1 MSRKKYDFSG
11 WATRNDIRCADGL
24 TIRQDAFA
32 DCDGMTVPL
41 VYMHDH
47 KDPEN
52 VLGHAM
58 LENRED
64 GVYCYGSFNNTEKGE
79 MAKALVAHGDITS
92 LSIFAN
98 QLVKRGKDVL
108 HGAIREVSLVLA
120 GANPGATIDFPILQ
134 HSDGSYEDVEDEAII
149 SYKQPLKMSEYLA
162 HYFDEDELYHD
173 DDDDEDD
180 EDYDEEDY
188 DDDDEE
194 EEDEEEDMNEA
205 TVGEFMDTLDEEQ
218 QEIVNGMLEAAYEQ
232 GAQDVLEEGE
242 DEDEYDEEEY
252 DEDEED
258 DEDED
263 DEVAQ
268 YYMNGGN
275 TLMHN
280 NIFEGYDDYD
290 VLQHGMDEDTANS
303 ILSESIE
310 NGQSMKATSLA
321 HGIEDIDWLFPEA
334 KMASPTPEW
343 IKRDMGWVQGV
354 LNGVHH
360 TPYSRIKSRF
370 ADIREDEARARGY
383 IKDNYKK
390 EEVFSLLKRTT
401 TPQTIYKKQKLDRDD
416 IIDITDFDVVAW
428 IKAEMR
434 VMLDEEIARAIM
446 IGDGRL
452 NSSEDKIKEEHVRPI
467 WKDDPLYSVKV
478 KVTYGAGATD
488 NDKAQANIKAL
499 IKNRKLYKG
508 SGNPKFYTTE
518 DVLADML
525 LITDTTGRFIY
536 DSVQNLAN
544 KLRVSEIVTVPVFDN
559 QTRVDDGTTLQLLGI
574 MVNLAD
580 YNVGADK
587 GGAINM
593 FDDFDI
599 DYNKEVYLIETR
611 ISGALTVPFSAL
623 VLECEASNG

>member
-1 MSRKKYDFSG
+1 MGSKYDFSG
-11 WATRNDIRCADGL
+11 WATRNDIKCADGL

-32 DCDGMTVPL
+32 DCDGVTVPL

-52 VLGHAM
+52 VLGHAV
-58 LENRED
+58 LENRDE
-64 GVYCYGSFNNTEKGE
+64 GVYCYGSFNNTDKGE

-98 QLVKRGKDVL
+98 QLVKRGTDVL

-149 SYKQPLKMSEYLA
+149 SYKQPLSISDELA
-162 HYFDEDELYHD
+162 HYGFLFHDDVEDEEDEGYD
-173 DDDDEDD
+173 EEEDD
-180 EDYDEEDY
+180 EEEDG
-188 DDDDEE
+188 DDPTVEDVMNTLDEDQQELMEGMMAMAYEQGLQDASGESDEDE
-194 EEDEEEDMNEA
+194 EEDEEES
-205 TVGEFMDTLDEEQ
+205 DEE
-218 QEIVNGMLEAAYEQ
+218 A
-232 GAQDVLEEGE
+232 D
-242 DEDEYDEEEY
+242 DEEMEQAY
-252 DEDEED
+252 MYGGNELMHRNVFERED
-258 DEDED
+258 DD
-263 DEVAQ
+263 
-268 YYMNGGN
+268 M
-275 TLMHN
+275 
-280 NIFEGYDDYD
+280 I
-290 VLQHGMDEDTANS
+290 LQHGIDMETADLLLEEAQGS
-303 ILSESIE
+303 
-310 NGQSMKATSLA
+310 GQSLKATSLA

-334 KMASPTPEW
+334 KLASPTPEW
-343 IKRDMGWVQGV
+343 IKRDTGWVQGV

-360 TPYSRIKSRF
+360 TPYSRVKSRF

-452 NSSEDKIKEEHVRPI
+452 ASSDDKIDESHVRPI

-478 KVTYGAGATD
+478 KVVYAGGADD
-488 NDKAQANIKAL
+488 NAKAQANIKAL

-508 SGNPKFYTTE
+508 SGNPTFYTTE

-536 DSVQNLAN
+536 DSVQQLAN
-544 KLRVSEIVTVPVFDN
+544 KLRVSNIVTVPVFDN
-559 QTRVDDGTTLQLLGI
+559 QTRVDATDTKTYALLGI
-574 MVNLAD
+574 MVNLSD

-587 GGAINM
+587 GGAVNM

-599 DYNKEVYLIETR
+599 DYNKETYLIETR

-623 VLECEASNG
+623 VLETEVTNG

>member
-1 MSRKKYDFSG
+1 MSRKNYDFSG
-11 WATRNDIRCADGL
+11 WATRNDIKCADGL

-32 DCDGMTVPL
+32 DCDGVKVPL

-52 VLGHAM
+52 VLGHAI

-64 GVYCYGSFNNTEKGE
+64 GVYCYGSFNGTEKGE

-98 QLVKRGKDVL
+98 QLVKKGKDVL
-108 HGAIREVSLVLA
+108 HGTIREVSLVLA

-134 HSDGSYEDVEDEAII
+134 HADGSYSDPIEDEAII
-149 SYKQPLKMSEYLA
+149 SYKQPLSMSDELA
-162 HYFDEDELYHD
+162 HYFEDDSDELEHD
-173 DDDDEDD
+173 DMEEEVDEEEIDEEEYEDD
-180 EDYDEEDY
+180 EDPTVDEVIDSMS
-188 DDDDEE
+188 DEQAE
-194 EEDEEEDMNEA
+194 
-205 TVGEFMDTLDEEQ
+205 V
-218 QEIVNGMLEAAYEQ
+218 VNDLMQLAYEQ
-232 GAQDVLEEGE
+232 GVQDAGGVSEEAPEETVEQSDIEEGGDTIMHKNVFEKQE
-242 DEDEYDEEEY
+242 DYRS
-252 DEDEED
+252 
-258 DEDED
+258 
-263 DEVAQ
+263 
-268 YYMNGGN
+268 
-275 TLMHN
+275 
-280 NIFEGYDDYD
+280 
-290 VLQHGMDEDTANS
+290 LQHGIDADEAMS
-303 ILSESIE
+303 ILTEAKE
-310 NGQSMKATSLA
+310 NGQSLRSTSLA
-321 HGIEDIDWLFPEA
+321 HSIDNIDWLFPEA
-334 KMASPTPEW
+334 KMATATPDW
-343 IKRDMGWVQGV
+343 IKRDTGWVQGV

-383 IKDNYKK
+383 IKDEYKK
-390 EEVFSLLKRTT
+390 EEVFTLLKRTT

-434 VMLDEEIARAIM
+434 MMLDEEIARAIM

-452 NSSEDKIKEEHVRPI
+452 ASSEDKIKEEHVRPI
-467 WKDDPLYSVKV
+467 WKDDALYSVKV
-478 KVTYGAGATD
+478 QVTYAAGADD
-488 NDKAQANIKAL
+488 NAKAQANIKAL

-508 SGNPKFYTTE
+508 SGSPNFYTTE

-536 DSVQNLAN
+536 DSVQSLAN
-544 KLRVSEIVTVPVFDN
+544 KLRVNSIITVPVFDN
-559 QTRVDDGTTLQLLGI
+559 QTRSVDGHTYALLGI

-587 GGAINM
+587 GGAVNM
-593 FDDFDI
+593 FEDFDI
-599 DYNKEVYLIETR
+599 DYNKETYLIETR

-623 VLECEASNG
+623 VLETEVTNG

>member
-1 MSRKKYDFSG
+1 MSSKKYDFSG

-24 TIRQDAFA
+24 TIRQDAFEE
-32 DCDGMTVPL
+32 CDGITVPL

-52 VLGHAM
+52 VLGHAL

-108 HGAIREVSLVLA
+108 HGAIKEVSLVLA

-134 HSDGSYEDVEDEAII
+134 HSDGSYEDIEDEAII
-149 SYKQPLKMSEYLA
+149 SYKQPLSVSTYLA
-162 HYFDEDELYHD
+162 HYFDDEDALYHD
-173 DDDDEDD
+173 DEDED
-180 EDYDEEDY
+180 EEEIDEEY
-188 DDDDEE
+188 DDE
-194 EEDEEEDMNEA
+194 EEDEEEEDMDAA
-205 TVGEFMDTLDEEQ
+205 TVGEFMDTLSEEQ
-218 QEIVNGMLEAAYEQ
+218 QEVVNGMLEAAYEQ
-232 GAQDVLEEGE
+232 GAQDVLED
-242 DEDEYDEEEY
+242 DEEIDEDEEEY

-258 DEDED
+258 EDDEDEES

-275 TLMHN
+275 TIMHN
-280 NIFEGYDDYD
+280 NIFEGFDGYD
-290 VLQHGMDEDTANS
+290 VLQHGMDEETADT
-303 ILSESIE
+303 ILHESIE

-321 HGIEDIDWLFPEA
+321 HGIQDIDWLFPEA

-343 IKRDMGWVQGV
+343 IKRDTGWVSGV

-452 NSSEDKIKEEHVRPI
+452 ASSEDKIKEEHVRPI
-467 WKDDPLYSVKV
+467 WKDDELYSVKV

-508 SGNPKFYTTE
+508 SGNPNFYTTE

-536 DSVQNLAN
+536 DSVQQLAN
-544 KLRVSEIVTVPVFDN
+544 KIRVSNIITVPVFDN
-559 QTRVDDGTTLQLLGI
+559 QTRTDNGTTLQLLGI
-574 MVNLAD
+574 MVNLSD

-623 VLECEASNG
+623 VLECEVSNG

>member
-1 MSRKKYDFSG
+1 MSRKNFDFSG
-11 WATRNDIRCADGL
+11 WATRNDIKCADGL

-32 DCDGMTVPL
+32 DCDGVRVPL

-52 VLGHAM
+52 VLGHAI
-58 LENRED
+58 LENRDE
-64 GVYCYGSFNNTEKGE
+64 GVYCYGSFNDTEKGE

-98 QLVKRGKDVL
+98 QLVKKGTDVL
-108 HGAIREVSLVLA
+108 HGTIREVSLVLA
-120 GANPGATIDFPILQ
+120 GANPGATIDFPVLQ

-149 SYKQPLKMSEYLA
+149 SYRQPLSMSDELT
-162 HYFDEDELYHD
+162 HYFDEDESDIQHD
-173 DDDDEDD
+173 DVTDKKESS
-180 EDYDEEDY
+180 EEPTVQEVMDSL
-188 DDDDEE
+188 
-194 EEDEEEDMNEA
+194 NENQK
-205 TVGEFMDTLDEEQ
+205 TLLEGMM
-218 QEIVNGMLEAAYEQ
+218 EIAYEE
-232 GAQDVLEEGE
+232 GKKANSEEGNE
-242 DEDEYDEEEY
+242 EKEIEQSDE
-252 DEDEED
+252 
-258 DEDED
+258 
-263 DEVAQ
+263 
-268 YYMNGGN
+268 MNGGN
-275 TLMHN
+275 TIMHKN
-280 NIFEGYDDYD
+280 VFENKEDNK
-290 VLQHGMDEDTANS
+290 VLQHGIDVEEAMS
-303 ILSESIE
+303 ILTEAKE
-310 NGQSMKATSLA
+310 GGQSLRNTSLA
-321 HGIEDIDWLFPEA
+321 HSIDNIDWLFPEA
-334 KMASPTPEW
+334 KTASATPDW
-343 IKRDMGWVQGV
+343 IKRDTGWVAGV

-383 IKDNYKK
+383 IKDEYKK
-390 EEVFSLLKRTT
+390 EETFTLLKRTT

-434 VMLDEEIARAIM
+434 MMLDEEIARAIM

-452 NSSEDKIKEEHVRPI
+452 SSSEDKIKEEHVRPI

-478 KVTYGAGATD
+478 RVTYASGADD
-488 NDKAQANIKAL
+488 NAKAQANIKAL

-536 DSVQNLAN
+536 ESVQNLAN

-559 QTRVDDGTTLQLLGI
+559 QTRSDNGTTLQLLGI

-611 ISGALTVPFSAL
+611 ISGALTIPFSAL
-623 VLECEASNG
+623 VLETEVTNG

>member
-11 WATRNDIRCADGL
+11 WATRNDIKCADGL

-32 DCDGMTVPL
+32 DCDGVTVPL

-64 GVYCYGSFNNTEKGE
+64 GVYCYGSFNETEKGE

-92 LSIFAN
+92 LSIYAN
-98 QLVKRGKDVL
+98 QLVKKGTDVL

-120 GANPGATIDFPILQ
+120 GANPGATIDFPVLQ
-134 HSDGSYEDVEDEAII
+134 HSDGSFEDIDDEAII
-149 SYKQPLKMSEYLA
+149 SYKQPLSLSSEMSDLA
-162 HYFDEDELYHD
+162 HWLEEEEEDLYHD
-173 DDDDEDD
+173 DV
-180 EDYDEEDY
+180 
-188 DDDDEE
+188 
-194 EEDEEEDMNEA
+194 EDEEEVDDED
-205 TVGEFMDTLDEEQ
+205 VEDEESEEDESDPEIDELLDSMTEEQ
-218 QEIVNGMLEAAYEQ
+218 QEAVSNLMELAYQQ
-232 GAQDVLEEGE
+232 GLEEASGGASE
-242 DEDEYDEEEY
+242 ENEEVEQSGMNEGGNEIMHKNVFERYEEE
-252 DEDEED
+252 
-258 DEDED
+258 
-263 DEVAQ
+263 A
-268 YYMNGGN
+268 
-275 TLMHN
+275 
-280 NIFEGYDDYD
+280 
-290 VLQHGMDEDTANS
+290 VLQHGMDEETAS
-303 ILSESIE
+303 AILKEARD

-321 HGIEDIDWLFPEA
+321 HSIQDIDWLFPEA
-334 KMASPTPEW
+334 KSASATPEW
-343 IKRDMGWVQGV
+343 IKRDTGWVAGV

-383 IKDNYKK
+383 IKDEYKK
-390 EEVFSLLKRTT
+390 EETFSLLKRTT

-434 VMLDEEIARAIM
+434 MMLDEEIARAIM

-452 NSSEDKIKEEHVRPI
+452 ASSEDKIKEEHVRPI
-467 WKDDPLYSVKV
+467 WKDDDLYSVKV
-478 KVTYGAGATD
+478 KVTYASGADD
-488 NDKAQANIKAL
+488 NAKAQANIKAL

-536 DSVQNLAN
+536 ESVQNLAN

-559 QTRVDDGTTLQLLGI
+559 QTRTSGGTTLQLLGI

-587 GGAINM
+587 GGAVNM
-593 FDDFDI
+593 FEDFDI

>member
-11 WATRNDIRCADGL
+11 WATRNDIKCADGL

-32 DCDGMTVPL
+32 DCDGVQVPL

-52 VLGHAM
+52 VLGHAI
-58 LENRED
+58 LENREN
-64 GVYCYGSFNNTEKGE
+64 GVYCYGSFNDTEKGE
-79 MAKALVAHGDITS
+79 MAKVLVAHGDITS

-98 QLVKRGKDVL
+98 NVVKKGADVI
-108 HGAIREVSLVLA
+108 HGAIKEVSLVIA
-120 GANPGATIDFPILQ
+120 GANPGATIDFPVLQ
-134 HSDGSYEDVEDEAII
+134 HSDGTYDEINDECII
-149 SYKQPLKMSEYLA
+149 HYDQPLRLGADLTELA
-162 HYFDEDELYHD
+162 HWLEEN
-173 DDDDEDD
+173 EDD
-180 EDYDEEDY
+180 ILHSDEEDETEEVEN
-188 DDDDEE
+188 EE
-194 EEDEEEDMNEA
+194 E
-205 TVGEFMDTLDEEQ
+205 V
-218 QEIVNGMLEAAYEQ
+218 
-232 GAQDVLEEGE
+232 
-242 DEDEYDEEEY
+242 
-252 DEDEED
+252 
-258 DEDED
+258 EDED
-263 DEVAQ
+263 DENTVDDVLDSMDDEQKEVVSDLLELAYQ
-268 YYMNGGN
+268 QGMQDAGGSADEKEDAENGDDVEQSDDLNEGGD
-275 TLMHN
+275 TIMHKN
-280 NIFEGYDDYD
+280 VFEKQEEEM
-290 VLQHGMDEDTANS
+290 VLQHGIDAEEAAA
-303 ILSESIE
+303 ILHDAMS
-310 NGQSMKATSLA
+310 NGQSLKATTIA
-321 HGIEDIDWLFPEA
+321 HSIQDIDWLFPEA
-334 KMASPTPEW
+334 KAASATPDW
-343 IKRDMGWVQGV
+343 IKRDTGWVSGV

-370 ADIREDEARARGY
+370 ADIREDEARAKGY
-383 IKDNYKK
+383 IKDEYKK
-390 EEVFSLLKRTT
+390 EETFTLLKRTT

-434 VMLDEEIARAIM
+434 MMLDEEIARAIM

-452 NSSEDKIKEEHVRPI
+452 SSSDEKIKEEHVRPI
-467 WKDDPLYSVKV
+467 WKDDELYSVKV
-478 KVTYGAGATD
+478 KVTYAAGAD
-488 NDKAQANIKAL
+488 ENAKAQANIKAL

-536 DSVQNLAN
+536 DSVQQLAN

-559 QTRVDDGTTLQLLGI
+559 QVRAENGHNYALLGI

-587 GGAINM
+587 GGAVNM

-623 VLECEASNG
+623 VLETEVTNG

>member
-11 WATRNDIRCADGL
+11 WATRNDVQCADGL

-32 DCDGMTVPL
+32 DCDGITVPL

-58 LENRED
+58 LENRDD
-64 GVYCYGSFNNTEKGE
+64 GVYCYGTFNDTEKGE
-79 MAKALVAHGDITS
+79 MAKVLVAHGDITS

-98 QLVKRGKDVL
+98 QVVKRGADVV
-108 HGAIREVSLVLA
+108 HGAIKEVSLVLA
-120 GANPGATIDFPILQ
+120 GANPGATIDFPVLQ
-134 HSDGSYEDVEDEAII
+134 HSDGTYDEINDECII
-149 SYKQPLKMSEYLA
+149 SYDQPLRLGSDLSELA
-162 HYFDEDELYHD
+162 HYLEEYGDELFHD
-173 DDDDEDD
+173 DMDEDD
-180 EDYDEEDY
+180 EDY
-188 DDDDEE
+188 
-194 EEDEEEDMNEA
+194 EEDEEVED
-205 TVGEFMDTLDEEQ
+205 
-218 QEIVNGMLEAAYEQ
+218 
-232 GAQDVLEEGE
+232 
-242 DEDEYDEEEY
+242 

-258 DEDED
+258 DEDDPEVDEVLESLDEDQAEVVNDLLQLAYEQGAQDASSGEVDDEEDFEDEDGDEEVEQSYLEGGDTIMHKNVFERYED
-263 DEVAQ
+263 D
-268 YYMNGGN
+268 M
-275 TLMHN
+275 
-280 NIFEGYDDYD
+280 
-290 VLQHGMDEDTANS
+290 VLQHGIDAEEAMN
-303 ILSESIE
+303 ILADARE
-310 NGQSMKATSLA
+310 NGQSLKATTIA
-321 HGIEDIDWLFPEA
+321 HSIEDIDWLFPEA
-334 KMASPTPEW
+334 KMASPVPEW
-343 IKRDMGWVQGV
+343 IKRDTGWVQGV

-390 EEVFSLLKRTT
+390 EEVFTLLKRTT

-434 VMLDEEIARAIM
+434 MMLDEEIARAIM

-452 NSSEDKIKEEHVRPI
+452 ASSEDKIKEEHVRPI
-467 WKDDPLYSVKV
+467 WKDDDLYSVKV
-478 KVTYGAGATD
+478 QVTYAAGADD
-488 NDKAQANIKAL
+488 NAKAQANIKAM

-536 DSVQNLAN
+536 ESIQNLAN

-559 QTRVDDGTTLQLLGI
+559 QVRTANGHNYQLLGI

-587 GGAINM
+587 GGAVNM
-593 FDDFDI
+593 FEDFDI

-623 VLECEASNG
+623 VLETEVSNG

>member
-1 MSRKKYDFSG
+1 MGRKKYDFSG
-11 WATRNDIRCADGL
+11 WATRNDIKCADGL

-32 DCDGMTVPL
+32 DCDGVTVPL

-64 GVYCYGSFNNTEKGE
+64 GVYCYGSFNDTEKGE
-79 MAKALVAHGDITS
+79 MAKLLVAHGDITS

-98 QLVKRGKDVL
+98 NVVKKGSDVL
-108 HGAIREVSLVLA
+108 HGAIKEVSLVLA
-120 GANPGATIDFPILQ
+120 GANPGATIDFPVLQ
-134 HSDGSYEDVEDEAII
+134 HSDGTFDEIDNECIINYGQSLRLGTDLTELAHWLEENEDVI
-149 SYKQPLKMSEYLA
+149 
-162 HYFDEDELYHD
+162 FHD
-173 DDDDEDD
+173 DVEDD
-180 EDYDEEDY
+180 EDEYEED
-188 DDDDEE
+188 D
-194 EEDEEEDMNEA
+194 EDM
-205 TVGEFMDTLDEEQ
+205 
-218 QEIVNGMLEAAYEQ
+218 
-232 GAQDVLEEGE
+232 
-242 DEDEYDEEEY
+242 
-252 DEDEED
+252 DEED
-258 DEDED
+258 DEDEEDEDDPTVDDVLEGMDEEEAEVVDELLQLAYQQGVEDAGGVVDEED
-263 DEVAQ
+263 DEEGEDDEDIEQA
-268 YYMNGGN
+268 YMYEGGN
-275 TLMHN
+275 TIMHN
-280 NIFEGYDDYD
+280 NVFERYDDD
-290 VLQHGMDEDTANS
+290 MILEHGIDADEAMD
-303 ILSESIE
+303 ILHDAME
-310 NGQSMKATSLA
+310 NGQSLKATTIA
-321 HGIEDIDWLFPEA
+321 HSIDNIDWLFPEA
-334 KMASPTPEW
+334 RMETATPGW
-343 IKRDMGWVQGV
+343 IKRDTGWVSGV

-390 EEVFSLLKRTT
+390 EEVFTLLKRTT

-434 VMLDEEIARAIM
+434 MMLDEEIARAIM

-452 NSSEDKIKEEHVRPI
+452 ASSEDKIKEEHVRPI
-467 WKDDPLYSVKV
+467 WKDDELYSVKV
-478 KVTYGAGATD
+478 KVTYAAGADD
-488 NDKAQANIKAL
+488 NAKAQANIKAL

-536 DSVQNLAN
+536 ESVQNLAN

-559 QTRVDDGTTLQLLGI
+559 QVRTDDGHNYALLGI

-587 GGAINM
+587 GGAVNM
-593 FDDFDI
+593 FEDFDI

-623 VLECEASNG
+623 VLETEVTNG

>member
-1 MSRKKYDFSG
+1 
-11 WATRNDIRCADGL
+11 
-24 TIRQDAFA
+24 
-32 DCDGMTVPL
+32 
-41 VYMHDH
+41 MHDH

-92 LSIFAN
+92 LSIYAN
-98 QLVKRGKDVL
+98 QLVKKGTDVL

-120 GANPGATIDFPILQ
+120 GANPGATIDFPVLQ
-134 HSDGSYEDVEDEAII
+134 HSDGSFEDIDDEAII
-149 SYKQPLKMSEYLA
+149 SYKQPLSLSSEMSDLA
-162 HYFDEDELYHD
+162 HWLEEEEEDLYHD
-173 DDDDEDD
+173 DVENEEEVNDEDV
-180 EDYDEEDY
+180 EDSEED
-188 DDDDEE
+188 DKSDPEIDEL
-194 EEDEEEDMNEA
+194 
-205 TVGEFMDTLDEEQ
+205 LDSMTEEQ
-218 QEIVNGMLEAAYEQ
+218 QEAVSNLMVLAYQQ
-232 GAQDVLEEGE
+232 GLEEASGGAS
-242 DEDEYDEEEY
+242 EENE
-252 DEDEED
+252 EVEQSGMNEGGNEIMHKNVFERKEED
-258 DEDED
+258 
-263 DEVAQ
+263 V
-268 YYMNGGN
+268 
-275 TLMHN
+275 
-280 NIFEGYDDYD
+280 
-290 VLQHGMDEDTANS
+290 VLQHGMDAETAS
-303 ILSESIE
+303 AIIREAKD

-321 HGIEDIDWLFPEA
+321 HSIQDIEWLFPEA
-334 KMASPTPEW
+334 KSASATPEW
-343 IKRDMGWVQGV
+343 IKRDTGWVAGV

-383 IKDNYKK
+383 IKDEYKK
-390 EEVFSLLKRTT
+390 EETFSLLKRTT

-434 VMLDEEIARAIM
+434 MMLDEEIARAIL

-452 NSSEDKIKEEHVRPI
+452 ASSDEKIQETNVRPI

-478 KVTYGAGATD
+478 RVTYAGGADD
-488 NDKAQANIKAL
+488 NAKAQANIKAL

-536 DSVQNLAN
+536 ESVQALAN
-544 KLRVSEIVTVPVFDN
+544 KIRVSEIVTVPVMDN
-559 QTRVDDGTTLQLLGI
+559 QTRVDATDTKTYQLLGI
-574 MVNLAD
+574 MVNLQD

-587 GGAINM
+587 GGAVNM

-599 DYNKEVYLIETR
+599 DYNKETYLIETR

-623 VLECEASNG
+623 VLETEVNG

>member
-11 WATRNDIRCADGL
+11 WATRNDIQCADGL

-32 DCDGMTVPL
+32 DCDGVTVPL

-64 GVYCYGSFNNTEKGE
+64 GVYCYGSFNDTEKGE
-79 MAKALVAHGDITS
+79 MAKLLVAHGDITS
-92 LSIFAN
+92 LSIFASN
-98 QLVKRGKDVL
+98 VVKKGSDVL
-108 HGAIREVSLVLA
+108 HGAIKEVSLVLA
-120 GANPGATIDFPILQ
+120 GANPGATIDFPVLQ
-134 HSDGSYEDVEDEAII
+134 HSDGTFDEIDNECIINYGQSLRLGPDLTELAHWLEENEDV
-149 SYKQPLKMSEYLA
+149 L
-162 HYFDEDELYHD
+162 FHD
-173 DDDDEDD
+173 D
-180 EDYDEEDY
+180 
-188 DDDDEE
+188 
-194 EEDEEEDMNEA
+194 
-205 TVGEFMDTLDEEQ
+205 V
-218 QEIVNGMLEAAYEQ
+218 
-232 GAQDVLEEGE
+232 E
-242 DEDEYDEEEY
+242 DEDEYEEDDE
-252 DEDEED
+252 DMDEED

-263 DEVAQ
+263 EDEDDPTVDEVLENMDDKEAEVVDELLQ
-268 YYMNGGN
+268 LAYQQGMEDAGGVVDDEDEEGEDDEDIEQAYMYEGGN
-275 TLMHN
+275 TIMHN
-280 NIFEGYDDYD
+280 NVFERYDDD
-290 VLQHGMDEDTANS
+290 MILEHGIDADEARD
-303 ILSESIE
+303 ILHDAME
-310 NGQSMKATSLA
+310 NGQSLKATTIA
-321 HGIEDIDWLFPEA
+321 HSIDNIDWLFPEA
-334 KMASPTPEW
+334 RMETATPGW
-343 IKRDMGWVQGV
+343 IKRDTGWVSGV

-390 EEVFSLLKRTT
+390 EEVFTLLKRTT

-434 VMLDEEIARAIM
+434 MMLDEEIARAIM

-452 NSSEDKIKEEHVRPI
+452 ASSEDKIKEEHVRPI
-467 WKDDPLYSVKV
+467 WKDDELYSVKV
-478 KVTYGAGATD
+478 KVTYAAGADD
-488 NDKAQANIKAL
+488 NAKAQANIKAL

-536 DSVQNLAN
+536 ESVQNLAN

-559 QTRVDDGTTLQLLGI
+559 QVRTENGHNYALLGI

-587 GGAINM
+587 GGAVNM
-593 FDDFDI
+593 FEDFDI

-623 VLECEASNG
+623 VLETEVTNG

>member
-11 WATRNDIRCADGL
+11 WATRNDITCADGL

-32 DCDGMTVPL
+32 DCDGVTVPL

-52 VLGHAM
+52 VLGHAI

-64 GVYCYGSFNNTEKGE
+64 GVYCYGSFNETEKGE
-79 MAKALVAHGDITS
+79 MGKALVAHGDITS

-98 QLVKRGKDVL
+98 QLVKKGNDVL
-108 HGAIREVSLVLA
+108 HGTIREVSLVLA
-120 GANPGATIDFPILQ
+120 GANPGATIDFPVLQ
-134 HSDGSYEDVEDEAII
+134 HSDGTYSDPIEDEAII
-149 SYKQPLKMSEYLA
+149 SYKQPISISE
-162 HYFDEDELYHD
+162 ELSH
-173 DDDDEDD
+173 
-180 EDYDEEDY
+180 YDEEDEELQH
-188 DDDDEE
+188 DDAKEDNSDEPTVQE
-194 EEDEEEDMNEA
+194 VMDSLNEDQK
-205 TVGEFMDTLDEEQ
+205 TLLEGMM
-218 QEIVNGMLEAAYEQ
+218 EIAYE
-232 GAQDVLEEGE
+232 EGKKANSTNE
-242 DEDEYDEEEY
+242 K
-252 DEDEED
+252 

-263 DEVAQ
+263 LQQSDD
-268 YYMNGGN
+268 MNGGD
-275 TLMHN
+275 TIMHR
-280 NIFEGYDDYD
+280 NIFEKKEDDV
-290 VLQHGMDEDTANS
+290 VLQHGMDVETAS
-303 ILSESIE
+303 AILTEAKE
-310 NGQSMKATSLA
+310 NGQSLKATSLA
-321 HGIEDIDWLFPEA
+321 HSIQDIDWLFPEA
-334 KMASPTPEW
+334 KMATATPEW
-343 IKRDMGWVQGV
+343 IKRDTGWVNGV

-383 IKDNYKK
+383 IKDEYKK
-390 EEVFSLLKRTT
+390 EEIFSLLKRTT

-434 VMLDEEIARAIM
+434 MMLDEEIARAIM
-446 IGDGRL
+446 IGDGRPA
-452 NSSEDKIKEEHVRPI
+452 SSDDKINEQHVRPI
-467 WKDDPLYSVKV
+467 WKDDDLYSVKV
-478 KVTYGAGATD
+478 KVTYAAGADD
-488 NDKAQANIKAL
+488 NAKAQANIKAL

-536 DSVQNLAN
+536 ESVQNLAN

-559 QTRVDDGTTLQLLGI
+559 QTRTADGKTLQLLGI

-587 GGAINM
+587 GGAVNM
-593 FDDFDI
+593 FEDFDI
-599 DYNKEVYLIETR
+599 DYNKETYLIETR
-611 ISGALTVPFSAL
+611 ISGALIVPFSAL
-623 VLECEASNG
+623 VLETEVSNG

>member
-11 WATRNDIRCADGL
+11 WATRNDIKCADGL

-32 DCDGMTVPL
+32 DCDGVTVPL

-64 GVYCYGSFNNTEKGE
+64 GVYCYGSFNDTEKGD
-79 MAKALVAHGDITS
+79 MAKVLVAHGDITS

-98 QLVKRGKDVL
+98 NIVRKGTDVL
-108 HGAIREVSLVLA
+108 HGAIKEVSLVLA
-120 GANPGATIDFPILQ
+120 GANPGATIDFPVLQ
-134 HSDGSYEDVEDEAII
+134 HSDGTYDEINDECIIHMDQPIRLGSDLTELALWLEENEDDVFHSDDDEDVDDEEIEDDENEEDE
-149 SYKQPLKMSEYLA
+149 
-162 HYFDEDELYHD
+162 
-173 DDDDEDD
+173 DDDDESTVDD
-180 EDYDEEDY
+180 VIDS
-188 DDDDEE
+188 
-194 EEDEEEDMNEA
+194 MS
-205 TVGEFMDTLDEEQ
+205 EEQ
-218 QEIVNGMLEAAYEQ
+218 QEVLSDMMALAYQKGM
-232 GAQDVLEEGE
+232 E
-242 DEDEYDEEEY
+242 DAGGS
-252 DEDEED
+252 EED
-258 DEDED
+258 APEEDGDEVEQSDFNEGGDTIMHKNVFERYED
-263 DEVAQ
+263 DV
-268 YYMNGGN
+268 
-275 TLMHN
+275 
-280 NIFEGYDDYD
+280 
-290 VLQHGMDEDTANS
+290 VLQHGIDAEEAMNILRDAKDNS
-303 ILSESIE
+303 
-310 NGQSMKATSLA
+310 QSLKATTIA
-321 HGIEDIDWLFPEA
+321 HSIEDIDWLFPEA
-334 KMASPTPEW
+334 KMASATPDW
-343 IKRDMGWVQGV
+343 IKRDTGWVSGV

-370 ADIREDEARARGY
+370 ADIREDEARAKGY
-383 IKDNYKK
+383 IKDEYKK
-390 EEVFSLLKRTT
+390 EETFTLLKRTT

-434 VMLDEEIARAIM
+434 MMLDEEIARAIM

-452 NSSEDKIKEEHVRPI
+452 ASSDEKIKEEHVRPI
-467 WKDDPLYSVKV
+467 WKDDELYSVKV
-478 KVTYGAGATD
+478 KVTYAAGADD
-488 NDKAQANIKAL
+488 NAKAQANIKAL

-536 DSVQNLAN
+536 DSVQQLAN

-559 QTRVDDGTTLQLLGI
+559 QVRAEDGHNYALLGI

-587 GGAINM
+587 GGAVNM

-623 VLECEASNG
+623 VLETEVTNG

>member
-1 MSRKKYDFSG
+1 MSRKNFDFSG
-11 WATRNDIRCADGL
+11 WATRNDIKCADGL

-32 DCDGMTVPL
+32 DCDGVRVPL

-52 VLGHAM
+52 VLGHAI
-58 LENRED
+58 LENRDE
-64 GVYCYGSFNNTEKGE
+64 GVYCYGSFNDTEKGE

-98 QLVKRGKDVL
+98 QLVKKGTDVL
-108 HGAIREVSLVLA
+108 HGTIREVSLVLA
-120 GANPGATIDFPILQ
+120 GANPGATIDFPVLQ

-149 SYKQPLKMSEYLA
+149 SYRQPLSMSDELT
-162 HYFDEDELYHD
+162 HYFDKDESDIQHD
-173 DDDDEDD
+173 DVTDKKESS
-180 EDYDEEDY
+180 EEPTVQEVMDS
-188 DDDDEE
+188 
-194 EEDEEEDMNEA
+194 MNENQKMLLE
-205 TVGEFMDTLDEEQ
+205 GMM
-218 QEIVNGMLEAAYEQ
+218 EIAYEE
-232 GAQDVLEEGE
+232 GKKANSEEGNE
-242 DEDEYDEEEY
+242 EKEIEQSDE
-252 DEDEED
+252 
-258 DEDED
+258 
-263 DEVAQ
+263 
-268 YYMNGGN
+268 MNGGN
-275 TLMHN
+275 TIMHKN
-280 NIFEGYDDYD
+280 VFENKEDNK
-290 VLQHGMDEDTANS
+290 VLQHGIDAEEAMS
-303 ILSESIE
+303 ILTEAKE
-310 NGQSMKATSLA
+310 GGQSLRNTSLA
-321 HGIEDIDWLFPEA
+321 HSIDNIDWLFPEA
-334 KMASPTPEW
+334 KTASATPDW
-343 IKRDMGWVQGV
+343 IKRDTGWVAGV

-383 IKDNYKK
+383 IKDEYKK
-390 EEVFSLLKRTT
+390 EETFTLLKRTT

-434 VMLDEEIARAIM
+434 MMLDEEIARAIM

-452 NSSEDKIKEEHVRPI
+452 TSSEDKIKEEHVRPI

-478 KVTYGAGATD
+478 RVTYASGADD
-488 NDKAQANIKAL
+488 NAKAQANIKAL

-536 DSVQNLAN
+536 ESVQNLAN

-559 QTRVDDGTTLQLLGI
+559 QTRSDNGTTLQLLGI

-611 ISGALTVPFSAL
+611 ISGALTIPFSAL
-623 VLECEASNG
+623 VLETEVTNG

>member
-11 WATRNDIRCADGL
+11 WATRNDIQCADGL

-32 DCDGMTVPL
+32 DCDGVTVPL

-64 GVYCYGSFNNTEKGE
+64 GVYCYGSFNDTEKGE
-79 MAKALVAHGDITS
+79 MAKLLVAHGDITS

-98 QLVKRGKDVL
+98 NVVKKGSDVL
-108 HGAIREVSLVLA
+108 HGAIKEVSLVLA
-120 GANPGATIDFPILQ
+120 GANPGATIDFPVLQ
-134 HSDGSYEDVEDEAII
+134 HSDGTFDEIDNECIINYGQSLRLGTDLTELAHWLEENEDVI
-149 SYKQPLKMSEYLA
+149 
-162 HYFDEDELYHD
+162 FHD
-173 DDDDEDD
+173 DVEDD
-180 EDYDEEDY
+180 EDEYEED
-188 DDDDEE
+188 D
-194 EEDEEEDMNEA
+194 EDM
-205 TVGEFMDTLDEEQ
+205 
-218 QEIVNGMLEAAYEQ
+218 
-232 GAQDVLEEGE
+232 
-242 DEDEYDEEEY
+242 
-252 DEDEED
+252 DEED
-258 DEDED
+258 DEDEEDEDDPTVDEVLEGMDEEEAEVVDELLQLAYQQGVEDAGGVVDEED
-263 DEVAQ
+263 DEEGEDDEDIEQA
-268 YYMNGGN
+268 YMYEGGN
-275 TLMHN
+275 TIMHN
-280 NIFEGYDDYD
+280 NVFERYDDD
-290 VLQHGMDEDTANS
+290 MILEHGIDADEAMD
-303 ILSESIE
+303 ILHDAME
-310 NGQSMKATSLA
+310 NGQSLKATTIA
-321 HGIEDIDWLFPEA
+321 HSIDNIDWLFPEA
-334 KMASPTPEW
+334 RMETATPGW
-343 IKRDMGWVQGV
+343 IKRDTGWVSGV

-390 EEVFSLLKRTT
+390 EEVFTLLKRTT

-452 NSSEDKIKEEHVRPI
+452 ASSDDKIMESHVRPI
-467 WKDDPLYSVKV
+467 WKDDDLYSVKV
-478 KVTYGAGATD
+478 KVTYAAGADD
-488 NDKAQANIKAL
+488 NAKAQANIKAL

-536 DSVQNLAN
+536 DSVQQLAN

-559 QTRVDDGTTLQLLGI
+559 QVRTDDGHNYALLGI

-587 GGAINM
+587 GGAVNM
-593 FDDFDI
+593 FEDFDI

-623 VLECEASNG
+623 VLETEVTNG